1 MLDSFNGKK
10 ILEDD
15 FSGKNSVNKLPL
27 TERFAVL
34 ILTWKL
40 VRGPSRVLLKELS
53 MYAVWETQ

>member
-34 ILTWKL
+34 ILT
-40 VRGPSRVLLKELS
+40 
-53 MYAVWETQ
+53 